1 MMLADGLHAT
11 ERRVGAAVGFCGG
24 VIVHAHVH
32 TVSITHAVFVAAD
45 SFELVEAEDESD
57 GVKDSNSAG

>member
-1 MMLADGLHAT
+1 MTLADRLHVT
-11 ERRVGAAVGFCGG
+11 ERRDGAAMGFCGG
-24 VIVHAHVH
+24 VIVHARVD

-45 SFELVEAEDESD
+45 SFELVEAEDEGD